1 MATKPKVAAPL
12 KKKKKTVEDT
22 PVKKKK
28 KVRSSKELALLKKQV
43 TVGAQKRISKLN
55 TKGMRSIIGDSA
67 EAIQQ
72 LLESDSNESAIALMQ
87 KRVLQAL
94 VDTLPYAEHAIRKT
108 KGVRGVY
115 QFNSLITSIREVMID
130 MQSTRD
136 KGAIGASMV
145 ERILRPAFLDIG
157 MTIVQEEARLD
168 TEIRDLL
175 GIEGYRTIRTARKDA
190 TTRIAQTIQAKYAE
204 AKQQAVTFLQG

>member
-28 KVRSSKELALLKKQV
+28 KVSSSKELALLKKQV

-175 GIEGYRTIRTARKDA
+175 GSEGYRTIRTARKDA

>member
-28 KVRSSKELALLKKQV
+28 KVSSSKELALLKKQV

-94 VDTLPYAEHAIRKT
+94 VDTLPRNEHGR
-108 KGVRGVY
+108 
-115 QFNSLITSIREVMID
+115 
-130 MQSTRD
+130 
-136 KGAIGASMV
+136 
-145 ERILRPAFLDIG
+145 
-157 MTIVQEEARLD
+157 ARFS
-168 TEIRDLL
+168 
-175 GIEGYRTIRTARKDA
+175 A
-190 TTRIAQTIQAKYAE
+190 TLS
-204 AKQQAVTFLQG
+204 V

>member
-1 MATKPKVAAPL
+1 MMPAM
-12 KKKKKTVEDT
+12 
-22 PVKKKK
+22 
-28 KVRSSKELALLKKQV
+28 SGS
-43 TVGAQKRISKLN
+43 

-175 GIEGYRTIRTARKDA
+175 GSEGYRTIRTARKDA

>member
-28 KVRSSKELALLKKQV
+28 KVSSSKELALLKKQV

>member
-1 MATKPKVAAPL
+1 MATKDKSDVPL

-22 PVKKKK
+22 PVKKK
-28 KVRSSKELALLKKQV
+28 VSSKKELALLKTQV
-43 TVGAQKRISKLN
+43 TVGAAKRISKLN

-72 LLESDSNESAIALMQ
+72 LLESNSNESAIALMQ

-136 KGAIGASMV
+136 KGSIGAEMV
-145 ERILRPAFLDIG
+145 ERIIRPAFLDIG

-168 TEIRDLL
+168 TDIRDIL
-175 GIEGYRTIRTARKDA
+175 GVEGYRKIRAARKES
-190 TTRIAQTIQAKYAE
+190 TTRLAETIQAKYAE